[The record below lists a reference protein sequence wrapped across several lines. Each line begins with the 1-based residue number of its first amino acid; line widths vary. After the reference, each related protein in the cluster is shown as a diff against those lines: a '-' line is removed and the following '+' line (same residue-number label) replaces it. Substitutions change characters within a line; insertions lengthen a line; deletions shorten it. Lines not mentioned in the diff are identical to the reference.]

1 MKKILVTG
9 YSGMLGTEIY
19 NKLNKKFKIY
29 ATSSKNIKRKNLFKF
44 DFKKNNFEK
53 LKKWVN
59 PDIIIH
65 CAAETNIDFC
75 EKNKKNCEKINF
87 NSIKKIVKYYPRSK
101 LIFISSDS
109 VYSGKK
115 PHSENSKK
123 KPLNFYGILKL
134 KSENYIKKFCKNYFI
149 LRTTPVGFV
158 GINNKKTF
166 TSWIVDN
173 IKDRISLN
181 LFTDVFFSPISVNHL
196 TREIEYIIK
205 NDLKGIFNV
214 SSSDSISKYEYAKK
228 LCDRLNLDTSL
239 LKKIKITN
247 IKLYAKRNNIQVLNC
262 SRYQKKF
269 SRSLP
274 SVSLTIKD
282 LSNNY

>member
-1 MKKILVTG
+1 MKKILLTG

-44 DFKKNNFEK
+44 NYKKNNFKK

-87 NSIKKIVKYYPRSK
+87 NSIKKIVKYFPRSK

-123 KPLNFYGILKL
+123 KP
-134 KSENYIKKFCKNYFI
+134 
-149 LRTTPVGFV
+149 
-158 GINNKKTF
+158 
-166 TSWIVDN
+166 
-173 IKDRISLN
+173 
-181 LFTDVFFSPISVNHL
+181 
-196 TREIEYIIK
+196 
-205 NDLKGIFNV
+205 
-214 SSSDSISKYEYAKK
+214 
-228 LCDRLNLDTSL
+228 
-239 LKKIKITN
+239 
-247 IKLYAKRNNIQVLNC
+247 
-262 SRYQKKF
+262 
-269 SRSLP
+269 
-274 SVSLTIKD
+274 
-282 LSNNY
+282 

>member
-1 MKKILVTG
+1 MKKILLTG

-19 NKLNKKFKIY
+19 KKLKKKYKIFV
-29 ATSSKNIKRKNLFKF
+29 TSSKNTKGKNLFKF
-44 DFKKNNFEK
+44 DFKRNNFEK

-65 CAAETNIDFC
+65 CAGETNIDFC
-75 EKNKKNCEKINF
+75 EKNKKKCEKINL
-87 NSIKKIVKYYPRSK
+87 NSIKKIVKYYPKSK

-123 KPLNFYGILKL
+123 KPLNFYGLLKL

-181 LFTDVFFSPISVNHL
+181 LFTDVFFSPISVKHL

-239 LKKIKITN
+239 LKKTKITN
-247 IKLYAKRNNIQVLNC
+247 IKLYAKRNNIPVLNC